1 MAVLSKVS
9 RGGARG
15 LLCGKT
21 RHAGGALSRRSRLPW
36 VGRGGAGPQSLSL
49 KRGPVFTSASS
60 FDTRFQPLGSTE
72 MDELANMAS
81 NSARENTSWREVA
94 KQAPEGL
101 DDIVLLRR
109 KGRLKEQDPLID
121 FMISMHRT
129 HTSLEVMTKVQ
140 GWIEGHQRDGKHSKL
155 KSLVPKIGTFRTGL
169 DLVRALEEYDGM
181 SSLMERQY
189 VPPNFAEIRHI
200 LNIAQIH
207 ASAPTLKLATFD
219 ADGTLYDDGKHFT
232 NDSKMIDLILGLLT
246 SGVNV
251 AIITAAGY
259 PGQVGRYEERL
270 AGLLHVFQ
278 TLQVPKEILDRFY
291 IMGGECNYLLK
302 IGEDYRLSFIPRSEW
317 MSDILFAWDE
327 GDIEALLDKAQSI
340 LLETAAKLKVPVKLT
355 RKERAVGVTPTTPS
369 VYEVLEELALT
380 AQVKLEGTTSLPYC
394 AFNGGADCFVDVGN
408 KGLGLEA
415 LLSYIGCSSGKV
427 LHFGDRFT
435 TTGNDAITKRRF
447 STIWVANPRETTW
460 FISRILK
467 DLQEE
472 ESETGENKEEEGD
485 E

>member
-1 MAVLSKVS
+1 MARSVRGVLSQQQQQRLS
-9 RGGARG
+9 AFS
-15 LLCGKT
+15 
-21 RHAGGALSRRSRLPW
+21 SRRGRSPRVDGGPRSSLPLA
-36 VGRGGAGPQSLSL
+36 RRQ
-49 KRGPVFTSASS
+49 VFTSASPIS
-60 FDTRFQPLGSTE
+60 TRLSLRSTE
-72 MDELANMAS
+72 MDDGIANIASIANLASSMS
-81 NSARENTSWREVA
+81 REDTWYEVA
-94 KQAPEGL
+94 KQASEGL
-101 DDIVLLRR
+101 DDFVLLRR

-140 GWIEGHQRDGKHSKL
+140 GWIDEHRREGKHSKL
-155 KSLVPKIGTFRTGL
+155 KKLVPQIGGFRTGL

-189 VPPNFAEIRHI
+189 VPPNFAEIRHV

-207 ASAPTLKLATFD
+207 ASTPNLELATFD

-259 PGQVGRYEERL
+259 PGQVGKYEERL
-270 AGLLHVFQ
+270 AGLLHVFK
-278 TLQVPKEILDRFY
+278 TLQVPKEILERFY

-327 GDIEALLDKAQSI
+327 GEIEDFLDKAQTI
-340 LLETAAKLKVPVKLT
+340 LLERAAKLQVPVRLI
-355 RKERAVGVTPTTPS
+355 RKERAVGVTPISPS

-415 LLSYIGCSSGKV
+415 LLSYIGCSSEKV

-467 DLQEE
+467 DRQEKK
-472 ESETGENKEEEGD
+472 KEEE
-485 E
+485 EE